1 MNVPGRGYPGQR
13 EHFRGANHNT
23 SGTVSLPAPRSVS
36 YFEDEDKKRLR
47 AELVDS
53 RAAEL
58 AKSFA
63 APAPVNNRHSKPLKT
78 TQMRRFY
85 DELKAIE
92 RKIFQGGGSQEQ
104 AENFAKNLALLKMF
118 KAKAVYAEKREAA
131 PREFTQ
137 FIFDHVSS
145 IADIKD
151 FRAFLK
157 VFESVVAFHR
167 FFAGD

>member
-1 MNVPGRGYPGQR
+1 MAVSGGGYPRQG
-13 EHFRGANHNT
+13 EHFRGANHNS
-23 SGTVSLPAPRSVS
+23 SGPVSLPAPRSVS
-36 YFEDEDKKRLR
+36 YFEDAGKTRLKP
-47 AELVDS
+47 EMVDS
-53 RAAEL
+53 RAEEWAR
-58 AKSFA
+58 SFA
-63 APAPVNNRHSKPLKT
+63 VPPCPLKT

-92 RKIFQGGGSQEQ
+92 RKILQAGSLQEQ
-104 AENFAKNLALLKMF
+104 GENFAKNLALIKMF
-118 KAKAVYAEKREAA
+118 KAKAVYAEKRKVA

-145 IADIKD
+145 IADAKD

-167 FFAGD
+167 FFAKEN